1 MDSDTEDTGYLT
13 YNDIIKTRNNKSIKQ
28 LEYCLIDLE
37 KEREIIEKNID
48 FLWEKVMEPYIDFK
62 AELILTNN
70 IINIKLNFY
79 KLLYHN
85 SDIESKIIHVNNMI
99 DEQYLLLNS
108 TSIKEHV

>member
-1 MDSDTEDTGYLT
+1 MDSDTEESVTLT
-13 YNDIIKTRNNKSIKQ
+13 FNEIIKTKNHKSIKQ
-28 LEYCLIDLE
+28 LEDCLIDIE

-70 IINIKLNFY
+70 IDNIKLNFY

-85 SDIESKIIHVNNMI
+85 SDIESKIIHLNTMI
-99 DEQYLLLNS
+99 DEQYLLLSKSN
-108 TSIKEHV
+108 

>member
-1 MDSDTEDTGYLT
+1 MDSDTEDTVHLT

-28 LEYCLIDLE
+28 LENCLIDLE

-85 SDIESKIIHVNNMI
+85 SDIESKIIHVNTMI
-99 DEQYLLLNS
+99 DEQYIILSKSN
-108 TSIKEHV
+108 

>member
-1 MDSDTEDTGYLT
+1 MDSDTEDTVSLT
-13 YNDIIKTRNNKSIKQ
+13 YNDIFKRNDRSIKQ
-28 LEYCLIDLE
+28 LENCLIDLE

-62 AELILTNN
+62 ADLILTNN
-70 IINIKLNFY
+70 INNIKLNFY

-99 DEQYLLLNS
+99 QDQYLLLSKSN
-108 TSIKEHV
+108 